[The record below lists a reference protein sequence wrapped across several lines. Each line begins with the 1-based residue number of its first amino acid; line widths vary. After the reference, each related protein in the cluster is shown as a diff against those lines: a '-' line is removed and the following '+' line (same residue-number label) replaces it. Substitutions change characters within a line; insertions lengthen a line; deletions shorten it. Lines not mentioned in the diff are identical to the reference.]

1 MPSDTL
7 IQILQ
12 NCQCSPYHPIWY
24 NEYLWPSCL
33 KNLSKC
39 TSLPQHNMPLCI
51 QTIWNCFKTN
61 LKFVTS
67 PVNWLCLNFL
77 WTTEKSYRSHL
88 SPKGELNVNATKH
101 LKSIKHAMREVQ
113 FTHYTFIEMWYLNLN
128 TLLGSLSAI
137 LCRSNMQSYPTDK
150 NVHLLGG
157 CSILTPRKKLSAQ
170 IEKQTLQLLHRHL
183 SQVPPPRITE
193 ASRAA
198 CCWWAAKKGAR
209 QHFPRQSSTP
219 PEGSVSGVWW
229 SPLSGFQATDAAP
242 EEWGEQGAEVAL
254 AQAMPWPTHTI
265 LQDWTQ
271 ESELGL

>member
-1 MPSDTL
+1 MNTCGQVVLKIFPST
-7 IQILQ
+7 
-12 NCQCSPYHPIWY
+12 PV
-24 NEYLWPSCL
+24 YLNTICHCVSKQYGIAL
-33 KNLSKC
+33 K
-39 TSLPQHNMPLCI
+39 Q
-51 QTIWNCFKTN
+51 N

-77 WTTEKSYRSHL
+77 WTNEKSYRSHL

-101 LKSIKHAMREVQ
+101 LKSIQHAMCEVQ
-113 FTHYTFIEMWYLNLN
+113 FTHYTFIEMWYLNPN
-128 TLLGSLSAI
+128 TLLGSISAI

-183 SQVPPPRITE
+183 NQVPPPCITE

-229 SPLSGFQATDAAP
+229 SPFSGFQAADAAP

>member
-1 MPSDTL
+1 
-7 IQILQ
+7 
-12 NCQCSPYHPIWY
+12 
-24 NEYLWPSCL
+24 
-33 KNLSKC
+33 
-39 TSLPQHNMPLCI
+39 MPLCI

-77 WTTEKSYRSHL
+77 WTNEKSYRSHL

-128 TLLGSLSAI
+128 TLSGSLSAI

-183 SQVPPPRITE
+183 NQVPPPRITE

-198 CCWWAAKKGAR
+198 CCWWKGTHCGAVPLGTVR
-209 QHFPRQSSTP
+209 WRWLLSS
-219 PEGSVSGVWW
+219 
-229 SPLSGFQATDAAP
+229 AP
-242 EEWGEQGAEVAL
+242 CCL
-254 AQAMPWPTHTI
+254 QAMPTSSMLRLKRWHLALPI
-265 LQDWTQ
+265 
-271 ESELGL
+271 GLHSMCFKRFPFLPCCALHLWSLLLLIEQSPIGVV